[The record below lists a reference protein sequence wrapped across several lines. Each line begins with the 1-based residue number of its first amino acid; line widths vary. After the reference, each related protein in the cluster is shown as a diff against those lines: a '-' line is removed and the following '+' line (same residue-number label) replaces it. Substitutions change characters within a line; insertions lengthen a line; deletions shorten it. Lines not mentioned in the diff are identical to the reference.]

1 MRFEFYFVEAGPQ
14 ASIQLR
20 EIESARLEASQK
32 DAIQKVNDRFQD
44 LVSSNPE
51 IGNVIVV
58 SPTLGEPPGT
68 IVAAEY
74 IHAWPRQIRE
84 RQGRPQRE
92 LAWVVDESTG
102 LVAANN

>member
-1 MRFEFYFVEAGPQ
+1 MRFEFYIVEAGPQ

-20 EIESARLEASQK
+20 EIQTARLEASRE
-32 DAIQKVNDRFQD
+32 DAVQAVNDRFQE

-51 IGNVIVV
+51 IGSFVVV

-74 IHAWPRQIRE
+74 IHAWPDQIRK
-84 RQGRPQRE
+84 RQGRPQRK
-92 LAWVVDESTG
+92 LAWVVDDSTG